1 MLDALRSRAGSWVA
15 KVFIGLLAASFAI
28 WGVSDVFRGYRADV
42 LVKVGDL
49 EITAEDYRTAF
60 NRQLRAYSRQLGQNL
75 TPDQARQLGLDR
87 QVLSELIRDAAL
99 AAQAD
104 ALGLAIPDQAVAQR
118 IASSPEFQNAQGEFD
133 PARFRLWLAS
143 TGMSE
148 QQIVRDVRLAM
159 IRAAIVDAA
168 DNGLTA
174 PLPLVEAVW
183 KYRNEQRDVT
193 YLVVRGDEANIVDPS
208 DQELKEFYEAN
219 PALFTA
225 PERRTFVAINA
236 DPAELGGRIDISEE
250 EIAATYER
258 HQEEFGTPERRV
270 IQQIPFT
277 DAEEARAA
285 LDRIRSGTDF
295 LDIAREKG
303 LSEAD
308 ATLGELTRSG
318 VPDPAL
324 AEAAF
329 SLAEG
334 AVSEPVEG
342 RLSTVLLRVTKI
354 TAGSQKS
361 LAEARDE
368 IVKRLQTERG
378 RDEALNIHDRVED
391 GRAAGQS
398 FEEIAGSLGLTL
410 LTFEDIDRSGLAP
423 DGKTSVDLP
432 AKEEVLRT
440 VFESDVGIEADPI
453 ATSDDGFVWVD
464 VREITPAAIKPF
476 EAVQEEAAAAWK
488 KRKLRDAVLEQA
500 RELKTQAESG
510 TPFAEL
516 AKGVGAELRTI
527 QNVKRGE
534 ATEAF
539 DAVAVA
545 ALFAAPPDGYAV
557 APEADGKGAK
567 VMKSSPVLLP
577 PFDANSEDAKAVANA
592 LQSGLAGDLAS
603 QYLAG
608 LQSNVGVELNEA
620 LWTRVSGG
628 SS

>member
-1 MLDALRSRAGSWVA
+1 MLDALRNRAGSWVA
-15 KVFIGLLAASFAI
+15 KIFIGLLAASFAV

-104 ALGLAIPDQAVAQR
+104 ALGLAVPDQAVAQR
-118 IASSPEFQNAQGEFD
+118 IAASPEFQNPQGDFD

-148 QQIVRDVRLAM
+148 QQIVRDVRLSM
-159 IRAAIVDAA
+159 IRGAIAEAVDNA
-168 DNGLTA
+168 LTA

-183 KYRNEQRDVT
+183 KYRNEQRDVA
-193 YLVVRGDEANIVDPS
+193 YFVVRSDEADIADPS
-208 DQELKEFYEAN
+208 DQELKEFYETN
-219 PALFTA
+219 QALFTA
-225 PERRTFVAINA
+225 PERRSFVAINA
-236 DPAELGGRIDISEE
+236 DPAELGARIDITEE
-250 EIAATYER
+250 EISATYER

-277 DAEEARAA
+277 DVEEARAA
-285 LDRIRSGTDF
+285 FERIRSGTDF

-308 ATLGELTRSG
+308 ATLGELTRAG

-324 AEAAF
+324 AEVAF
-329 SLAEG
+329 GLGQGE
-334 AVSEPVEG
+334 VSEPVEA

-354 TAGSQKS
+354 TPGSQKS
-361 LAEARDE
+361 RAEARDE
-368 IVKRLQTERG
+368 ILKRLQTERG
-378 RDEALNIHDRVED
+378 QDEALNIHDRVED

-398 FEEIAGSLGLTL
+398 FEEIAATLGLTL
-410 LTFEDIDRSGLAP
+410 LTFEDIDRSGLGP
-423 DGKTSVDLP
+423 DGKAAVDLP

-440 VFESDVGIEADPI
+440 VFESDIGIEADPI
-453 ATSDDGFVWVD
+453 ATPDDGFVWVD
-464 VREITPAAIKPF
+464 VREITPSAMKPF

-488 KRKLRDAVLEQA
+488 KRKLRDAVLERA
-500 RELKTQAESG
+500 REIKKQAESG
-510 TPFAEL
+510 TPFDEL
-516 AKGVGAELRTI
+516 AQGIGAEVRTI

-603 QYLAG
+603 QYLTG
-608 LQSNVGVELNEA
+608 LQANVGVELNEA
-620 LWTRVSGG
+620 LWSRVSGG
-628 SS
+628 GS